1 MIYIKTIILAIAL
14 YVFLR
19 SVRIIFNI
27 LPVQSVIKKILLK
40 FFPVIEMLSWIA
52 YAFWAADQ
60 LFYNQVLL
68 TIIKAGIIIILLSVF
83 GWYLLRDLIAG
94 IILKIENTIKP
105 GQNISFS
112 SLSGKINKIGYRTL
126 EITNDNGET
135 VEIPFSNIVRQNVVI
150 LLNKEKRAGH
160 TIRLK
165 VSTVNQPEKI
175 KEVLEKHLLEMPWII
190 SNDDIDINIIR
201 EDKDNFNAEIK
212 FKILSSDMVFKTEE
226 LLNKYIKEEFGH

>member
-83 GWYLLRDLIAG
+83 GWYLLVISLQELF
-94 IILKIENTIKP
+94 LKSK
-105 GQNISFS
+105 
-112 SLSGKINKIGYRTL
+112 
-126 EITNDNGET
+126 
-135 VEIPFSNIVRQNVVI
+135 I
-150 LLNKEKRAGH
+150 LLNPG
-160 TIRLK
+160 
-165 VSTVNQPEKI
+165 KI
-175 KEVLEKHLLEMPWII
+175 
-190 SNDDIDINIIR
+190 
-201 EDKDNFNAEIK
+201 
-212 FKILSSDMVFKTEE
+212 
-226 LLNKYIKEEFGH
+226 